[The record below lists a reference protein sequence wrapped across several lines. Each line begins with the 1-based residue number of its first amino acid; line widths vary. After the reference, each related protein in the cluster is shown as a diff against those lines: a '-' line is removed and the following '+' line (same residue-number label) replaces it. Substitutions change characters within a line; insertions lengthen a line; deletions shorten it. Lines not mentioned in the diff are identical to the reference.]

1 MAGIEKISFM
11 HTELLRFITAGSVDD
26 GKSTL
31 IGRLL
36 HDSKSIFEDQLSAI
50 ANTSRKRGMKGV
62 DLSLLTDGL
71 QAEREQGITIDVAYR
86 YFATPKRK
94 FIIADTPGHEQYTR
108 NMVTGA
114 STANLAIILIDA
126 RKGVLTQSRRHAY
139 LASLMGIPHLVVAI
153 NKMDLVD
160 YSCEVLERIR
170 QDFASFADGLKLKN
184 ISYIPMSALNGDMVV
199 ERGDKLSW
207 YKGVTLM
214 DLLENI
220 PIDHDI
226 NLEDFRF
233 PVQLVCRPQTEELHD
248 FRGYMGRIESGHISV
263 GDAVTVLPSGLTSRI
278 KEIVT
283 YDGFLSHAVAPQ
295 SVTLTIEDHLDISR
309 GDMLAKT
316 GNVPRIVKEFE
327 AMLCWLSEQALD
339 PERKY
344 LIKHST
350 RIVKTLVRKINYR
363 VDVNTLNHE
372 TVDTLKMNDIG
383 RVKLNVQQPLVCDDY
398 QRNHATGSFI
408 VIDEA
413 SNNTV
418 AAGMICPINY

>member
-1 MAGIEKISFM
+1 MSAIESVSFD

-50 ANTSRKRGMKGV
+50 THTSQRRGMGSV

-114 STANLAIILIDA
+114 STANLAIILVDA

-139 LASLMGIPHLVVAI
+139 LASLVGIPHLVVAV

-160 YSCEVLERIR
+160 YSREIFEGICK
-170 QDFASFADGLKLKN
+170 DFDAFAGGLKLRN
-184 ISYIPMSALNGDMVV
+184 IAYIPMSALNGDMVV
-199 ERGDKLSW
+199 DRRDRLDW
-207 YKGVTLM
+207 YEGLTLM
-214 DLLENI
+214 DLLENV

-248 FRGYMGRIESGHISV
+248 FRGYMGRIESGFISV
-263 GDAVTVLPSGLTSRI
+263 GDAVKVLPSGLTSRV

-283 YDGFLSHAVAPQ
+283 YDGNLDDAVAPQ

-309 GDMLAKT
+309 GDMLVKSVE
-316 GNVPRIVKEFE
+316 VPKVSKEFE
-327 AMLCWLSEQALD
+327 AMLCWLSEQSLD
-339 PERKY
+339 PRRKY
-344 LIKHST
+344 LIKHTT
-350 RIVKTLVRKINYR
+350 RTVKALVSRIAYR
-363 VDVNTLNHE
+363 VDVNTLKHE
-372 TVDTLKMNDIG
+372 ATDTLKMNDIG
-383 RVKLNVQQPLVCDDY
+383 RVLIKVHQPLACDPY

-408 VIDEA
+408 VIDEVN
-413 SNNTV
+413 NNTV
-418 AAGMICPINY
+418 AAGMVCPSND

>member
-1 MAGIEKISFM
+1 MSAIESVSFD

-50 ANTSRKRGMKGV
+50 THTSQRRGMGSV

-114 STANLAIILIDA
+114 STANLAIILVDA

-139 LASLMGIPHLVVAI
+139 LASLVGIPHLVVAV

-160 YSCEVLERIR
+160 YSQEVFERICK
-170 QDFASFADGLKLKN
+170 DFDAFAGGLKLRN
-184 ISYIPMSALNGDMVV
+184 IAYIPMSALNGDMVV
-199 ERGDKLSW
+199 ERGDRLDW
-207 YKGVTLM
+207 YEGLTLM
-214 DLLENI
+214 DLLENV

-248 FRGYMGRIESGHISV
+248 FRGYMGRIESGFISV
-263 GDAVTVLPSGLTSRI
+263 GDSVKVLPSGLTSRV

-283 YDGFLSHAVAPQ
+283 YDGNVEDAVAPQ
-295 SVTLTIEDHLDISR
+295 SVTMTIEDHLDISR
-309 GDMLAKT
+309 GDMLVKSVE
-316 GNVPRIVKEFE
+316 VPTVTKEFE
-327 AMLCWLSEQALD
+327 AMLCWLSEQSLD
-339 PERKY
+339 PRRKY
-344 LIKHST
+344 LIKHTT
-350 RIVKTLVRKINYR
+350 RTVKALVSRIEYR
-363 VDVNTLNHE
+363 VDVNTLKHE
-372 TVDTLKMNDIG
+372 TADTLKMNDIG
-383 RVKLNVQQPLVCDDY
+383 RVLIKVHQPLACDPY

-408 VIDEA
+408 VIDEVN
-413 SNNTV
+413 NNTV
-418 AAGMICPINY
+418 AAGMVCPQND

>member
-1 MAGIEKISFM
+1 MAGNNKISFSD
-11 HTELLRFITAGSVDD
+11 TELLRFITAGSVDD

-36 HDSKSIFEDQLSAI
+36 YDSKSIFEDQLSSI
-50 ANTSRKRGMKGV
+50 TNTSHKRGMTDV

-153 NKMDLVD
+153 NKMDLVG
-160 YSCEVLERIR
+160 YSSDVVKKISQEFAEFAAKLGLE
-170 QDFASFADGLKLKN
+170 N
-184 ISYIPMSALNGDMVV
+184 IVYIPMSALNGDMVV
-199 ERGDKLSW
+199 ERGDNLSW
-207 YKGVTLM
+207 YKGSTLM
-214 DLLENI
+214 EVLENT
-220 PIDHDI
+220 PIDNDI

-233 PVQLVCRPQTEELHD
+233 PVQLVCRPKTKEFHD
-248 FRGYMGRIESGHISV
+248 FRGYMGRVESGQISV
-263 GDAVTVLPSGLTSRI
+263 GDEVTVFPSGLSSRI

-283 YDGFLSHAVAPQ
+283 YDGLLDHAIAPQ

-309 GDMLAKT
+309 GDMLVKT
-316 GNVPRIVKEFE
+316 ENAPHVSKKINTI
-327 AMLCWLSEQALD
+327 LCWLSEVALD
-339 PERKY
+339 PKRKY
-344 LIKHST
+344 LLKHSA
-350 RIVKTLVRKINYR
+350 RIVKAGVSKIDYR
-363 VDVNTLNHE
+363 VDINTLSHE
-372 TVDTLKMNDIG
+372 AVDTLKMNDIG
-383 RVKLNVQQPLVCDDY
+383 CVELNVQQPLACDDY
-398 QRNHATGSFI
+398 QKNHATGSFI
-408 VIDEA
+408 VVDEA

-418 AAGMICPINY
+418 AAGMICPANK